1 MNVVR
6 TTLMPFILFGT
17 EAIAYGKGGDADGIN
32 TDSLVSTSFC
42 EGLLI
47 ICSSVKA
54 DKTELL

>member
-1 MNVVR
+1 
-6 TTLMPFILFGT
+6 MPFILFGT
-17 EAIAYGKGGDADGIN
+17 EAITYGKGGDADGIN